1 MSRLSGDDAPRTL
14 GIAPEPTRRF
24 IGDMVKFG
32 VVIEE
37 QLRAISQSQ
46 VQNGTV
52 VGPAFATIR
61 ELVVRHGR
69 AYTIQPLPRG
79 RWSREPQA
87 CYANALHSAM
97 ARKWVYVE
105 GFAIP
110 KPGSLAVLH
119 AWVTNPNKSGVAH
132 DPTWRA
138 GREYFGIPFSLDYV
152 LRMYEK
158 TGHPGVLDIW
168 ELGWPLLR
176 GDDRIEDVMWKPPVE
191 S

>member
-1 MSRLSGDDAPRTL
+1 
-14 GIAPEPTRRF
+14 
-24 IGDMVKFG
+24 MVKFA
-32 VVIEE
+32 VMIKE

-46 VQNGTV
+46 VQNGTI

-61 ELVVRHGR
+61 GLVARYGR
-69 AYTIQPLPRG
+69 AYTIRPLPRG

-87 CYANALHSAM
+87 CYANALNA
-97 ARKWVYVE
+97 AIAGKWVYVE

-119 AWVTNPNKSGVAH
+119 AWVTNPHNSDVAY

-138 GREYFGIPFSLDYV
+138 GREYFGIPFRLDYV
-152 LRMYEK
+152 LRMCES
-158 TGHPGVLDIW
+158 TGHPGVLDVW

-176 GDDRIEDVMWKPPVE
+176 GDDRIEDVIWK
-191 S
+191 SDRQRRRRAAIGAF

>member
-1 MSRLSGDDAPRTL
+1 M
-14 GIAPEPTRRF
+14 
-24 IGDMVKFG
+24 
-32 VVIEE
+32 IEE

-46 VQNGTV
+46 VQNGAA

-61 ELVVRHGR
+61 DLVVQHGR
-69 AYTIQPLPRG
+69 AYTIRPLPQG
-79 RWSREPQA
+79 LWSREPQA
-87 CYANALHSAM
+87 CYANALHAAI
-97 ARKWVYVE
+97 AREWVYVE

-119 AWVTNPNKSGVAH
+119 AWITNPRNPEVAY

-138 GREYFGIPFSLDYV
+138 GCEYLGIPFRLDYV
-152 LRMYEK
+152 LRMCER

-176 GDDRIEDVMWKPPVE
+176 GDDRIEDVMWKPDRKARKLRSSP
-191 S
+191 